1 MMVKTRMT
9 PDPVTAAPDMGV
21 LDALKHM
28 QRNKVRRLPI
38 LDKDRLVGIVVESQ
52 LLKVAPSP
60 ATTLSAFE
68 VNYLLSKMTLKD
80 VMTRNPV
87 TVTPD
92 TLIEEAAVLMW
103 DNVVSGLPVLDGDQL
118 VGIITE
124 TNIFDAFIDSMGLR
138 QNGTRL
144 AVEAADKAG
153 VLADIT
159 AIIRDHDISIISLS
173 TFHQKDANK
182 RSIVLRLDTTE
193 LDGVEEAL
201 ESKGYEV
208 VHVAYMASWS
218 ENNRG

>member
-9 PDPVTAAPDMGV
+9 PNPITATPDMGV
-21 LDALKHM
+21 LDALKLM
-28 QRNKVRRLPI
+28 QRHKVRRLPV
-38 LDKDRLVGIVVESQ
+38 LDKGKLIGIVVESQ

-68 VNYLLSKMTLKD
+68 INYLLAKMTLKD

-92 TLIEEAAVLMW
+92 TLIEEAAVLMRE
-103 DNVVSGLPVLDGDQL
+103 NVVSGLPVLDGEKL

-124 TNIFDAFIDSMGLR
+124 TNLFDAFIDSMGLR
-138 QNGTRL
+138 QNGTRV
-144 AVEAADKAG
+144 AIETEDKAG

-159 AIIRDHDISIISLS
+159 EIIRHHHISIISLS
-173 TFHQKDANK
+173 TFHQEDKHK

-193 LDGVEEAL
+193 VDAVLKAL
-201 ESKGYEV
+201 ETAGFKII
-208 VHVAYMASWS
+208 HVAYMASWS
-218 ENNRG
+218 EGNGK

>member
-9 PDPVTAAPDMGV
+9 PNPITATPDMGV
-21 LDALKHM
+21 LDALKNM
-28 QRNKVRRLPI
+28 QRHKVRRLPV
-38 LDKDRLVGIVVESQ
+38 LDKGKLVGIVVESQ

-68 VNYLLSKMTLKD
+68 VNYLLAKMTLKD

-92 TLIEEAAVLMW
+92 TLIEEAAVLMRE
-103 DNVVSGLPVLDGDQL
+103 NVVSGLPVLDGDKL

-124 TNIFDAFIDSMGLR
+124 TNLFDAFIDSMGLR
-138 QNGTRL
+138 QNGTRI
-144 AVEAADKAG
+144 AIETEDKAG

-159 AIIRDHDISIISLS
+159 AIILEHHISIISLS
-173 TFHQKDANK
+173 TFHQADEHK

-193 LDGVEEAL
+193 VDEVLKTLEET
-201 ESKGYEV
+201 GYKV
-208 VHVAYMASWS
+208 VHVVQMASWS
-218 ENNRG
+218 EGNGK